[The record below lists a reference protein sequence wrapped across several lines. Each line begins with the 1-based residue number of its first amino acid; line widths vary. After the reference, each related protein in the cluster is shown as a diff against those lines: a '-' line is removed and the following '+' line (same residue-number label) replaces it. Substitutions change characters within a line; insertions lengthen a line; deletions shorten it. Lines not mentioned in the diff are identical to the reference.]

1 MLTCQS
7 VQAIIISFSFFFF
20 QSVITRSQKG
30 EKEKDSFIPDHSEDQ
45 ASDVDADVSI
55 MDRTKKQ
62 VRAARDHHKA
72 KSKSLLSA
80 EDELLDLEQLLAE
93 TKEKAE
99 ATKAIKARSA
109 DIRHQ
114 LDALTKED
122 HGDQVVSDSD
132 PEDEPVTKAQIGELF
147 SSSLQSAVSFQLF
160 FLASG
165 LGSG

>member
-1 MLTCQS
+1 MSIRPSIYFL
-7 VQAIIISFSFFFF
+7 FFFFFF

-30 EKEKDSFIPDHSEDQ
+30 EKEKDSFIPDYSEDQ

-109 DIRHQ
+109 EIRRQ

-122 HGDQVVSDSD
+122 HGDQAVSDSD
-132 PEDEPVTKAQIGELF
+132 PEDAPVTKAQIGDLF
-147 SSSLQSAVSFQLF
+147 SSSLQSAVSVFNYF
-160 FLASG
+160 SPPSG
-165 LGSG
+165 SSPG

>member
-1 MLTCQS
+1 MDIFL
-7 VQAIIISFSFFFF
+7 ISFFLYSF

-30 EKEKDSFIPDHSEDQ
+30 EKEKDSFIPDNSEDQ
-45 ASDVDADVSI
+45 TSDVDADVSI

-80 EDELLDLEQLLAE
+80 EDKLLDLEQLLAE

-109 DIRHQ
+109 DICRQ
-114 LDALTKED
+114 LDALRNDEQ
-122 HGDQVVSDSD
+122 GDPGGSDSD
-132 PEDEPVTKAQIGELF
+132 WKINP
-147 SSSLQSAVSFQLF
+147 
-160 FLASG
+160 
-165 LGSG
+165 